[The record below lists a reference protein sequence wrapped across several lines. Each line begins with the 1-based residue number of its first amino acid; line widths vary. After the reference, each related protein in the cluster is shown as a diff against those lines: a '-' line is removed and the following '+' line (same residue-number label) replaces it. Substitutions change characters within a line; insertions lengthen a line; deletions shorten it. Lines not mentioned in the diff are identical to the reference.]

1 MSIQE
6 RRILRVNSEEGPE
19 EALPVIAED
28 ERNDRLSK
36 QNILF
41 LITILFNNL
50 VSSISFTIVV
60 SFLTQTSLSKGASS
74 TETGFIFSAFAL
86 SFLVCSPF
94 VGLIVPII
102 GLKFTFLSSTFILAG
117 SSFVVDAPSRTSFV
131 ALSIA
136 IRIVAGTGNLGVKAG
151 SYTTFSSISQKYSA
165 TLLGLNTASL
175 GIGNSIGPFI
185 GGVLY
190 DIGGFKLPFF
200 VLGGVMTV
208 TGLTMYVLLPDN
220 FKIEDTSYLEG
231 TTSRLS
237 FLEYYSVPVF
247 YIPVLAAFTMCL
259 DSSYLDLSV
268 AAHVTKEFG
277 ASKSLA
283 GSLFIGSQ
291 VVYVVFSV
299 VAGALCDRLHL
310 DKEIVVFGFASQI
323 LAFLLIGPAPFFNI
337 KGYSCHICDYVSN
350 IEVINYCH
358 VWLLSFSECNSEY
371 IDSLLCIG
379 LYGSQHHLKSS
390 YRLQGILSQLKYY
403 FFHFLMYF
411 GLAINLSQTLQ
422 NPSRNSVCSKTQ
434 VFSRIGSATVM
445 LCKLQNRK
453 KNHPDNVQTKS
464 KLSGLFLMGLGFGS
478 SSAESFM
485 RETFMKH
492 TKSRGGAGTSGAGV
506 SGILTS
512 YGAYQRWA
520 KTTHQRTRQDESI
533 NLKELMSYPL
543 MPVPSSIGT
552 PDGYLPKTDKSKGF
566 HYLTK
571 GIENAEI
578 LDPSITMYI
587 EDGNATFYNL
597 KQNFTGPSIGGYT
610 LDKLGYEWSAVLFAG
625 FNGFTD
631 NIAALYC
638 SEMDKLPFHYNIR

>member
-220 FKIEDTSYLEG
+220 FKIEGNSNIICVMLVDTSYLEG

-337 KGYSCHICDYVSN
+337 KGYSSRNQWHQV
-350 IEVINYCH
+350 
-358 VWLLSFSECNSEY
+358 LLTDEPNFKLFYADAVVPTEDVVAGGGEPNSA
-371 IDSLLCIG
+371 SVGASVQASC
-379 LYGSQHHLKSS
+379 
-390 YRLQGILSQLKYY
+390 
-403 FFHFLMYF
+403 
-411 GLAINLSQTLQ
+411 SQTMADGV
-422 NPSRNSVCSKTQ
+422 SRWWMTRYSHIRNCFCCWS
-434 VFSRIGSATVM
+434 
-445 LCKLQNRK
+445 LK

>member
-117 SSFVVDAPSRTSFV
+117 SSFLFAFVVDAPSRTSFV

-220 FKIEDTSYLEG
+220 FKIEGNSNIICVMLVDTSYLEG

-337 KGYSCHICDYVSN
+337 KG
-350 IEVINYCH
+350 
-358 VWLLSFSECNSEY
+358 
-371 IDSLLCIG
+371 
-379 LYGSQHHLKSS
+379 
-390 YRLQGILSQLKYY
+390 
-403 FFHFLMYF
+403 
-411 GLAINLSQTLQ
+411 
-422 NPSRNSVCSKTQ
+422 
-434 VFSRIGSATVM
+434 
-445 LCKLQNRK
+445 K

-625 FNGFTD
+625 FNGFTV
-631 NIAALYC
+631 
-638 SEMDKLPFHYNIR
+638 SKLGII

>member
-117 SSFVVDAPSRTSFV
+117 SSFLFAFVVDAPSRTSFV

-337 KGYSCHICDYVSN
+337 KG
-350 IEVINYCH
+350 
-358 VWLLSFSECNSEY
+358 
-371 IDSLLCIG
+371 
-379 LYGSQHHLKSS
+379 
-390 YRLQGILSQLKYY
+390 
-403 FFHFLMYF
+403 
-411 GLAINLSQTLQ
+411 
-422 NPSRNSVCSKTQ
+422 
-434 VFSRIGSATVM
+434 
-445 LCKLQNRK
+445 K

-597 KQNFTGPSIGGYT
+597 KHTDMYFPRSVKSQERERRGCGEKRIIKGVNTRRPESIGESLNPTKQIYLKMNSTPDDANHIYCTLFHFRNFTGPSIGGYT

-625 FNGFTD
+625 FNGFTVISTI
-631 NIAALYC
+631 NWV
-638 SEMDKLPFHYNIR
+638 IRYRNLRILFNQFNL

>member
-94 VGLIVPII
+94 VGLIVSCIQSI
-102 GLKFTFLSSTFILAG
+102 
-117 SSFVVDAPSRTSFV
+117 FVVDAPSRTSFV

-337 KGYSCHICDYVSN
+337 KG
-350 IEVINYCH
+350 
-358 VWLLSFSECNSEY
+358 
-371 IDSLLCIG
+371 
-379 LYGSQHHLKSS
+379 
-390 YRLQGILSQLKYY
+390 
-403 FFHFLMYF
+403 
-411 GLAINLSQTLQ
+411 
-422 NPSRNSVCSKTQ
+422 
-434 VFSRIGSATVM
+434 
-445 LCKLQNRK
+445 K

>member
-1 MSIQE
+1 
-6 RRILRVNSEEGPE
+6 
-19 EALPVIAED
+19 
-28 ERNDRLSK
+28 
-36 QNILF
+36 
-41 LITILFNNL
+41 
-50 VSSISFTIVV
+50 
-60 SFLTQTSLSKGASS
+60 
-74 TETGFIFSAFAL
+74 
-86 SFLVCSPF
+86 
-94 VGLIVPII
+94 
-102 GLKFTFLSSTFILAG
+102 
-117 SSFVVDAPSRTSFV
+117 
-131 ALSIA
+131 
-136 IRIVAGTGNLGVKAG
+136 
-151 SYTTFSSISQKYSA
+151 
-165 TLLGLNTASL
+165 
-175 GIGNSIGPFI
+175 
-185 GGVLY
+185 
-190 DIGGFKLPFF
+190 
-200 VLGGVMTV
+200 MTV

-268 AAHVTKEFG
+268 AAHVTKEFPCYSQGQVDPKLCLIGLSPIFVAILRLYHFG

-379 LYGSQHHLKSS
+379 IVSKIIKTHVIKSNKGRMRKKIS
-390 YRLQGILSQLKYY
+390 ETIKVTQVQQ
-403 FFHFLMYF
+403 FHEPNFKLFYADAVVPTEDVVA
-411 GLAINLSQTLQ
+411 GGGEPNSASVGASVQASCSQTMADGV
-422 NPSRNSVCSKTQ
+422 SRWWMTRYSHIRNCFCCWSLSVS
-434 VFSRIGSATVM
+434 
-445 LCKLQNRK
+445 K